1 MSGRVSRGAMLLAFT
16 VLVAG
21 CATSQEW
28 AEWKEHPSHFA
39 SGDHAF
45 FSVRNREGATAR
57 VTGSDMANA
66 RSESWW
72 GKPITVS
79 SDQIQQN

>member
-1 MSGRVSRGAMLLAFT
+1 MSRRVSRGAMLLAFT
-16 VLVAG
+16 VLITG

-28 AEWKEHPSHFA
+28 AEWNEHSSHFA

-45 FSVRNREGATAR
+45 FSVRNREGATTR
-57 VTGSDMANA
+57 VTRSDMATA

-72 GKPITVS
+72 GKAITVS
-79 SDQIQQN
+79 SDEIQQN